1 MIGIALLQNGQLP
14 SFISNSVIEQLLVD
28 TDEKCI
34 VELQKG
40 LNNLGLLQLF
50 KSFPVLLHLL
60 RPNEVA
66 LSAKKMLKL
75 LKPEF
80 SEEGSSAISRE
91 KQVYGMFV
99 KYVRDVASGRRNPV
113 TLGRIL
119 VFCTGAT
126 EEPVLGFYEH
136 PSIHFESGNITKV
149 C

>member
-66 LSAKKMLKL
+66 LSAKMLKL